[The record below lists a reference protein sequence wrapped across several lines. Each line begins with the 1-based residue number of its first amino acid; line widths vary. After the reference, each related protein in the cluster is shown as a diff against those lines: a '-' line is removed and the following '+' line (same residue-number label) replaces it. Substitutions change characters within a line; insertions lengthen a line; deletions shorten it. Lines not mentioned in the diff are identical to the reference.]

1 MGKEIER
8 KFLIDKEKWNS
19 LDKTKGEFYRQGYLL
34 TDPNKTIRV
43 RQTKFKGY
51 LTIKGISIGAT
62 RLEYEYEIPFDEAQ
76 ELLDEFAISEL
87 SKKRY
92 KIQFDSKMW
101 EVDEFLGDNAG
112 LIVAEI
118 ELNSEAEVF
127 NKPDWV
133 AEEVTGE
140 EKYYNSCLTLQPY
153 KDWK

>member
-8 KFLIDKEKWNS
+8 KFLIDKEKWNN
-19 LDKTKGEFYRQGYLL
+19 LDKPEGEFYRQGYLV

-51 LTIKGISIGAT
+51 LTIKGITTGAT
-62 RLEYEYEIPFDEAQ
+62 RLEYEYEIPFNEAQ

-92 KIQFDSKMW
+92 KIQFDGKTW
-101 EVDEFLGDNAG
+101 EVDEFFGDNLG

-118 ELNSEAEVF
+118 ELNSEDEVF
-127 NKPDWV
+127 NKPTWIV
-133 AEEVTGE
+133 EEVTGN
-140 EKYYNSCLTLQPY
+140 EKYYNSCLTLLPY
-153 KDWK
+153 KNWK